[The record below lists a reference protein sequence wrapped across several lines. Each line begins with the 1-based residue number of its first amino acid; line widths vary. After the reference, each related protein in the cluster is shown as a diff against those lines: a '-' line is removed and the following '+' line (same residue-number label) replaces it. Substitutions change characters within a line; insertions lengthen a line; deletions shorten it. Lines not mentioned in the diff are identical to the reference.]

1 MSKKIVFLSGT
12 RADFGKMKSLM
23 LLAQNEK
30 GIHMDVFVTGM
41 HLQKSYGYTLNEIKS
56 SNIKNIYKFNNSN
69 AQNAMDITLSKTIEG
84 FSRYLK
90 NNKPDMIIVHGDRVE
105 ALAGAIC
112 GAINNI
118 LVAHIEGGEVS
129 GTIDDSIRH
138 SVSKFSHIHLVTDSK
153 SKKRL
158 VQLGEKKSNIFIL
171 GSPDLDLM
179 TPKNLPNLDE
189 ALRHYD
195 IKFKEY
201 AIVLYHPVTSEISQL
216 NSNSNA
222 LNSSLVKSKGNY
234 IVIYPNNDHGSDLI
248 IKNYDSLKSSDN
260 FAIFPSIRF
269 EYFLTILKHSQ
280 FIIGNS
286 SCGLREAP
294 HFNVPTINI
303 GTRQNNRRSLDS
315 IKNCGYS
322 SGEILKTINK
332 IQRIK
337 QIDKINSKRSKHTN
351 SAKKFIKI
359 LNNKDIWQVS
369 SQKIFN
375 DIKF

>member
-12 RADFGKMKSLM
+12 RADFGKMNPLM

-30 GIHMDVFVTGM
+30 GIHTDVFVTGM

-138 SVSKFSHIHLVTDSK
+138 AVSKFSHIHLVTDSK

-195 IKFKEY
+195 VKFKEY
-201 AIVLYHPVTSEISQL
+201 AIVLYHPVTSEIRKL
-216 NSNSNA
+216 NSNSIA

-359 LNNKDIWQVS
+359 LNNKNIWQVS

>member
-1 MSKKIVFLSGT
+1 MNKKIVFLSGT

-30 GIHMDVFVTGM
+30 GIHVDVFVTGM

-138 SVSKFSHIHLVTDSK
+138 AVSKFSHIHLVTDSK

-201 AIVLYHPVTSEISQL
+201 AIVLYHPVTSEISKL
-216 NSNSNA
+216 NSNSIA
-222 LNSSLVKSKGNY
+222 LKSSLVKSKGNY

-248 IKNYDSLKSSDN
+248 IKNYVSLKSSDN

-322 SGEILKTINK
+322 SSEILKTINK

-337 QIDKINSKRSKHTN
+337 QIDKINSNRSKHTN

-359 LNNKDIWQVS
+359 LNNKNIWQVS

>member
-30 GIHMDVFVTGM
+30 GIHTDVFVTGM

-138 SVSKFSHIHLVTDSK
+138 AVSKFSHIHLVTDSK

-195 IKFKEY
+195 VKFKEY
-201 AIVLYHPVTSEISQL
+201 AIVLYHPVTSEIRKL
-216 NSNSNA
+216 NSNSIA

-359 LNNKDIWQVS
+359 LNNKNIWQVS

>member
-30 GIHMDVFVTGM
+30 GIHTDVFVTGM

-138 SVSKFSHIHLVTDSK
+138 AVSKFSHIHFY
-153 SKKRL
+153 
-158 VQLGEKKSNIFIL
+158 QL
-171 GSPDLDLM
+171 
-179 TPKNLPNLDE
+179 
-189 ALRHYD
+189 
-195 IKFKEY
+195 
-201 AIVLYHPVTSEISQL
+201 
-216 NSNSNA
+216 
-222 LNSSLVKSKGNY
+222 
-234 IVIYPNNDHGSDLI
+234 
-248 IKNYDSLKSSDN
+248 
-260 FAIFPSIRF
+260 
-269 EYFLTILKHSQ
+269 
-280 FIIGNS
+280 
-286 SCGLREAP
+286 
-294 HFNVPTINI
+294 
-303 GTRQNNRRSLDS
+303 
-315 IKNCGYS
+315 
-322 SGEILKTINK
+322 
-332 IQRIK
+332 
-337 QIDKINSKRSKHTN
+337 
-351 SAKKFIKI
+351 
-359 LNNKDIWQVS
+359 
-369 SQKIFN
+369 
-375 DIKF
+375 